1 MVVPAYVLIDQGE
14 HLVAGVFLPLLGVDR
29 LGLHPT
35 EESLRGRVVRRTALR
50 AHGARQPEAFHEP
63 EPSGPPAVASTV
75 GMHQG
80 TRVPRQRRGRFL
92 QHPVGQL
99 RVGAE
104 AGGVCDD
111 LAIEAVDH
119 RRKVHLPVPGLDLAD
134 VRQPLLVRTLG
145 REVPVDEIGGSRRRL
160 ALVGTIPASL
170 GHVRHEPFLRHDP
183 ADHLLRYAGLEHR
196 LDPAVPVPALGIGER
211 PGHLRPESGVL
222 VNAEPGVVAVGGCWA
237 RWRASMSSSRAN
249 TPASTGRS
257 TGSSPCSTGAAG
269 RRRGLFLRTSTTS
282 RINAFPRLQF
292 LDPAAQSLRV
302 IIIGCGRP
310 AAGVRGLIALRGVPV
325 FGLQRGHAALA
336 VRPDPAMHRADARA
350 ELFGGLLLLHAA
362 QHQLDC
368 PSPGLQWDDGF
379 GHMASIPGIHRQPT
393 LQTLPGRIT
402 QMLHHLGRRHRRGE
416 IQLHRTLS
424 FLKTE
429 HTKILPFG
437 LQENVRSPLSRVL
450 GA

>member
-1 MVVPAYVLIDQGE
+1 MYATILPSKQSTGGE
-14 HLVAGVFLPLLGVDR
+14 RHA
-29 LGLHPT
+29 
-35 EESLRGRVVRRTALR
+35 
-50 AHGARQPEAFHEP
+50 
-63 EPSGPPAVASTV
+63 
-75 GMHQG
+75 
-80 TRVPRQRRGRFL
+80 
-92 QHPVGQL
+92 
-99 RVGAE
+99 
-104 AGGVCDD
+104 
-111 LAIEAVDH
+111 
-119 RRKVHLPVPGLDLAD
+119 LPVPGLDLAD

-196 LDPAVPVPALGIGER
+196 LDPVVPVPALGIGER
-211 PGHLRPESGVL
+211 PGHLCPESGVL
-222 VNAEPGVVAVGGCWA
+222 VNAEPGVVVVV
-237 RWRASMSSSRAN
+237 
-249 TPASTGRS
+249 
-257 TGSSPCSTGAAG
+257 AAG
-269 RRRGLFLRTSTTS
+269 RDGEQACHRAERIRRPQPVDQQGLLPVRQAPQVGAGVFFTTSATS
-282 RINAFPRLQF
+282 RINAF
-292 LDPAAQSLRV
+292 SSSSSSTLRRKASV

-310 AAGVRGLIALRGVPV
+310 ATGVSGLIALRGVPV

-336 VRPDPAMHRADARA
+336 VRPDPAMHRADAHA
-350 ELFGGLLLLHAA
+350 ELFGGLLLLHAD

-429 HTKILPFG
+429 HTKIFPFG
-437 LQENVRSPLSRVL
+437 LQENVRSP
-450 GA
+450 

>member
-1 MVVPAYVLIDQGE
+1 MASKHVIEPGE
-14 HLVAGVFLPLLGVDR
+14 
-29 LGLHPT
+29 
-35 EESLRGRVVRRTALR
+35 
-50 AHGARQPEAFHEP
+50 
-63 EPSGPPAVASTV
+63 
-75 GMHQG
+75 
-80 TRVPRQRRGRFL
+80 
-92 QHPVGQL
+92 
-99 RVGAE
+99 
-104 AGGVCDD
+104 
-111 LAIEAVDH
+111 
-119 RRKVHLPVPGLDLAD
+119 
-134 VRQPLLVRTLG
+134 
-145 REVPVDEIGGSRRRL
+145 
-160 ALVGTIPASL
+160 
-170 GHVRHEPFLRHDP
+170 
-183 ADHLLRYAGLEHR
+183 YAGL
-196 LDPAVPVPALGIGER
+196 
-211 PGHLRPESGVL
+211 
-222 VNAEPGVVAVGGCWA
+222 N
-237 RWRASMSSSRAN
+237 
-249 TPASTGRS
+249 RS
-257 TGSSPCSTGAAG
+257 INRVFSLFD
-269 RRRGLFLRTSTTS
+269 RRRRSAPGSFSASLHHLPHQRVLQ
-282 RINAFPRLQF
+282 LQF

-336 VRPDPAMHRADARA
+336 VRPDPAMHRADAHA

-437 LQENVRSPLSRVL
+437 LQENVRSPLPRYSCAIHHDAQQEVKRTAYLV
-450 GA
+450 G

>member
-1 MVVPAYVLIDQGE
+1 MASKHVIEPGE
-14 HLVAGVFLPLLGVDR
+14 
-29 LGLHPT
+29 
-35 EESLRGRVVRRTALR
+35 
-50 AHGARQPEAFHEP
+50 
-63 EPSGPPAVASTV
+63 
-75 GMHQG
+75 
-80 TRVPRQRRGRFL
+80 
-92 QHPVGQL
+92 
-99 RVGAE
+99 
-104 AGGVCDD
+104 
-111 LAIEAVDH
+111 
-119 RRKVHLPVPGLDLAD
+119 
-134 VRQPLLVRTLG
+134 
-145 REVPVDEIGGSRRRL
+145 
-160 ALVGTIPASL
+160 
-170 GHVRHEPFLRHDP
+170 
-183 ADHLLRYAGLEHR
+183 YAGL
-196 LDPAVPVPALGIGER
+196 
-211 PGHLRPESGVL
+211 
-222 VNAEPGVVAVGGCWA
+222 N
-237 RWRASMSSSRAN
+237 
-249 TPASTGRS
+249 RS
-257 TGSSPCSTGAAG
+257 INRVFSLFD
-269 RRRGLFLRTSTTS
+269 RRRRSAPGSFFTTSTTS

-336 VRPDPAMHRADARA
+336 VRPDPAMHRADAHA

-437 LQENVRSPLSRVL
+437 LQENVRSPERLSKSSFTRLPNVKGAVAEDARITGSPLRSELASVL
-450 GA
+450 REKMALSGHLIFLGQGKGSGDRR